1 MSRRASTV
9 ALLVG
14 MTTPPKRDSQSPT
27 TAGVAWADLPI
38 LLTIPEAAVRLRIGR
53 STVYELISSG
63 SLEVVHIGR
72 SARIPAQAVTDF
84 VQLMRGQGAAA
95 PDHATSVS

>member
-1 MSRRASTV
+1 
-9 ALLVG
+9 
-14 MTTPPKRDSQSPT
+14 MTTPPKHDSHSPT
-27 TAGVAWADLPI
+27 TPGIDGGALPI

-84 VQLMRGQGAAA
+84 VQLMRRTGAGAPQG
-95 PDHATSVS
+95 ATSVS